1 MTLHV
6 LNPVSRKVQESLAN
20 AQRLTSLDGRRIG
33 LYWNHKP
40 GGDIALKRTR
50 ELLES
55 KFPGLQTTTYVGS
68 VGGAYHQVTK
78 GDVERIA
85 RECVA
90 VVGTT
95 AD

>member
-6 LNPVSRKVQESLAN
+6 LNPVSRRVEEGLAN
-20 AQRLTSLDGRRIG
+20 AQRLTSLAGKRIG

-40 GGDIALKRTR
+40 GGDIALQRTS
-50 ELLES
+50 ELLTS
-55 KFPGLQTTTYVGS
+55 RFPGLQTTSYIGS
-68 VGGAYHQVTK
+68 VGGAYHQVIK
-78 GDVERIA
+78 DDVKRMA
-85 RECVA
+85 KECVA